1 MEGQEEVGAEGE
13 VERLA
18 VRVETAAKMLDI
30 SKSKAHQLIREKKI
44 PSVKIGDTLRVPVA
58 GLKQLLGVTQDTEA

>member
-1 MEGQEEVGAEGE
+1 MEEREVEETGE

-30 SKSKAHQLIREKKI
+30 SKSKAHQLIREKKL
-44 PSVKIGDTLRVPVA
+44 PAVKIGDTLRVPVA
-58 GLKQLLGVTQDTEA
+58 GLRQLLGTA

>member
-1 MEGQEEVGAEGE
+1 MEEREEGGE

-30 SKSKAHQLIREKKI
+30 SKSKAHQLIREKK
-44 PSVKIGDTLRVPVA
+44 PPAVKIGDTLRVPVA
-58 GLKQLLGVTQDTEA
+58 GLRQLLGIS